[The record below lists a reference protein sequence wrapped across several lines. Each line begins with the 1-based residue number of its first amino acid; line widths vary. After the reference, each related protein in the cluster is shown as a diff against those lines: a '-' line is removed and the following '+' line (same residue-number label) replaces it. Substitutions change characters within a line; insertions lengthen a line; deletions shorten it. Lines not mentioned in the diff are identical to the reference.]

1 SQVSET
7 EVDRV
12 NSDVNSDDP
21 SSDEGLLASED
32 ESKEELQNPEDP
44 FLLWYRETQHGGH
57 LHNSHT
63 SASDKVSCFVWSG
76 SGQLVRKVELTLLD
90 IGWSIIQTVE
100 KVPESREFL
109 RLGLLATWLL
119 AAVPLAYRAG
129 IAFASGGGADCLA
142 GVLADPLAAVSA
154 LTAPAEFMQLGGVLL
169 GCCLRLG
176 TFFMLFFVF
185 CVAERAF
192 NQRLQYAKY
201 FCYLT
206 SSRRA
211 RKSDLP
217 HFRLNKARNIKV
229 WLSLR
234 SYLRKRGPQRSTN
247 SVVACCFYTFIAVAS
262 VLCVQL
268 LQEPR
273 QFLQHMCN
281 WDLLLLGSVLSIF
294 LLRYMTLGT
303 KINKKFRKL
312 LNLYLCMDAK
322 PHKKDELTVANN
334 VLRLAED
341 LLKELDGPFRICGWS
356 INPIFYN
363 ILKVVILSAI
373 SAILSD
379 LIGFKLKLY
388 KIKLNPVNW

>member
-192 NQRLQYAKY
+192 NQ
-201 FCYLT
+201 
-206 SSRRA
+206 
-211 RKSDLP
+211 SDLP

-303 KINKKFRKL
+303 KINKKFR
-312 LNLYLCMDAK
+312 NLS
-322 PHKKDELTVANN
+322 
-334 VLRLAED
+334 VLITEQ
-341 LLKELDGPFRICGWS
+341 
-356 INPIFYN
+356 
-363 ILKVVILSAI
+363 
-373 SAILSD
+373 
-379 LIGFKLKLY
+379 
-388 KIKLNPVNW
+388 